1 MLEKPGLLAKL
12 KAEGKPSVEVPEE
25 FKNKWKTHSSLSC
38 CRCEYSK
45 PMFHFCLLDL
55 EQPIRYLRQRRKK
68 DKKRRQQ
75 KIRNGRGVGMF
86 SFCIYFLLSKIWRR
100 CTIPLRSSNS
110 ESSDSDSDS
119 SSGSDSDSD
128 SDSDS
133 GSSGSESS
141 DSQSKSSSP
150 VRRRRR
156 RGRSSSRSTSG
167 SDSSDDNHERTRR

>member
-38 CRCEYSK
+38 CRWEYSK

-55 EQPIRYLRQRRKK
+55 EQPIRFLRQRRKK

-86 SFCIYFLLSKIWRR
+86 SFCVYFLLSKIWRT

-119 SSGSDSDSD
+119 SSGSDSDS
-128 SDSDS
+128 

-141 DSQSKSSSP
+141 DSRHQSSSP

-156 RGRSSSRSTSG
+156 RGRSSSRSSSG

>member
-25 FKNKWKTHSSLSC
+25 FKNKWKTHPSLSC
-38 CRCEYSK
+38 CRWEYSK

-55 EQPIRYLRQRRKK
+55 ERPIRYLRQRRKK

-86 SFCIYFLLSKIWRR
+86 LFRIYFLLNKIWRT

-141 DSQSKSSSP
+141 DSRHQSSSP

-156 RGRSSSRSTSG
+156 RGRSSSRSSSG